1 MKVSIEQKSL
11 SPQRNGKGITLR
23 DELLHAEVAQPG

>member
-1 MKVSIEQKSL
+1 MIDSIEQKSL
-11 SPQRNGKGITLR
+11 SPQRGGKRNTLR